1 MKKIFRGYGE
11 TKDKLTLQP
20 RDRLPGMEGIV
31 GANSIYCLW
40 DSINCAC
47 AEV

>member
-1 MKKIFRGYGE
+1 MKKIFRGHRE

-20 RDRLPGMEGIV
+20 SDRLPGMEGII
-31 GANSIYCLW
+31 GAKSVYWLW

-47 AEV
+47 EAV